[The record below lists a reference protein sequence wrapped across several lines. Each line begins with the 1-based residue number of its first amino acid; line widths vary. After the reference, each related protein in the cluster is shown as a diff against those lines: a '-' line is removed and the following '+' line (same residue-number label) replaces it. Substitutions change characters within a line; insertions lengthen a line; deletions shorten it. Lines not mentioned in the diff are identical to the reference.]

1 MEGWGAGVDPQVAA
15 LAGTAGT
22 TIVRLMATDAWQR
35 VRDGVTAIWR
45 RVHPERVDAVAGEL
59 DLTREQILAA
69 RDDGDTQTEDELRA
83 EWQGR
88 VRRLLLADPGVVEDL
103 RALLGELAPE
113 TSANGDTYNV
123 QMHASATGQGRVYQ
137 AGRDHHISES

>member
-1 MEGWGAGVDPQVAA
+1 
-15 LAGTAGT
+15 
-22 TIVRLMATDAWQR
+22 MATDAWQR
-35 VRDGVTAIWR
+35 TRDGVTALWR

-69 RDDGDTQTEDELRA
+69 RNDGDAQTEDELRA

-103 RALLGELAPE
+103 RALLDELSPESSVNGE
-113 TSANGDTYNV
+113 TYNV
-123 QMHASATGQGRVYQ
+123 QMHAHATGHGRVYQ
-137 AGRDHHISES
+137 AGRDQRINES